1 MYIAVTRAK
10 KHLGFTMPEHN
21 SGLRFNSLPE
31 EINHS
36 FGKNII
42 SRFIIKA
49 EVSVDTGLLN
59 AEVSSAAV

>member
-1 MYIAVTRAK
+1 MV
-10 KHLGFTMPEHN
+10 FTMPEHN